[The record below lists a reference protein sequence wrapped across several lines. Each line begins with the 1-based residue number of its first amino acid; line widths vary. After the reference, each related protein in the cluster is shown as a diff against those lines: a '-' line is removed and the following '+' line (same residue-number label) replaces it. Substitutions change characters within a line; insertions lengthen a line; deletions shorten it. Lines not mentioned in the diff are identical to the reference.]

1 MIQKSSSSAVKF
13 THYPSFDF
21 DGKREKRD
29 ELFEIIFC
37 GFFSKRDVFG
47 TPEAK
52 WQAPLA
58 AVAAS
63 VFLSFFLNPPT
74 HPHSKERRNEH
85 LIPHAHNIIAL
96 NDDQLYLLE
105 RSRIGNSYIGTLKS
119 MPKQSNHHQSG
130 LFLLALWY
138 YLSQPYSTSHHS
150 ALFDTGIE
158 QIHDWCLSEI
168 WCQPAAHQDH

>member
-1 MIQKSSSSAVKF
+1 ME
-13 THYPSFDF
+13 
-21 DGKREKRD
+21 REKK
-29 ELFEIIFC
+29 ETNSLKS
-37 GFFSKRDVFG
+37 FFADFLVRERERESLSDVFG

-74 HPHSKERRNEH
+74 HIQRNEH

-96 NDDQLYLLE
+96 NDDQLYILE

>member
-1 MIQKSSSSAVKF
+1 MEREKKETNSLKSFFA
-13 THYPSFDF
+13 DF
-21 DGKREKRD
+21 LVRERESKRER
-29 ELFEIIFC
+29 ESL
-37 GFFSKRDVFG
+37 SDVFG